1 MTKYFKKVRN
11 HENMDFMR
19 ELEKELIKERDGDV
33 FTLTGIERGHD
44 GEVTEE
50 ELVALIEA

>member
-44 GEVTEE
+44 GEITEE